1 MMMGP
6 ALLVLARMP
15 PSMATQ
21 KTALR
26 RQTPGMKQ
34 LTASGRRGTCTA
46 SSCSQLVKACS
57 VLCAAVA
64 CIQLQCSNMCRSLL
78 LCRATTRQ
86 RALLAVVG
94 LLSSMHDTE
103 GLNAR

>member
-6 ALLVLARMP
+6 ALSALARTP

-21 KTALR
+21 KMTLR

-46 SSCSQLVKACS
+46 SSCSQFAEACS
-57 VLCAAVA
+57 VLRAAVA

-78 LCRATTRQ
+78 LCRATTRE

-103 GLNAR
+103 GLTAR